1 MTNDSNGTNKAME
14 KESRIM
20 TNDPLG
26 TNKPRKLVGPDVLY
40 PELSYRIM
48 EAVFEVHNQLGPGFS
63 EEIYQNALVTEL
75 EIREIPF
82 EIQKNVVVSYRGKPM
97 GTYRLDLVVDSKIII
112 ELKAVFS
119 LNDLFK
125 QQLASYLKA
134 TGLRL
139 GILINFGIRRVEYVR
154 VAN

>member
-1 MTNDSNGTNKAME
+1 MMNNPKGTIKTGE
-14 KESRIM
+14 RGSRIE
-20 TNDPLG
+20 TNNSNG
-26 TNKPRKLVGPDVLY
+26 TNKPRKLVGPEVLY

-48 EAVFEVHNQLGPGFS
+48 ESVFEVHNQLGPGFS
-63 EEIYQNALVTEL
+63 EEIYQNALFTEL

-82 EIQKNVVVSYRGKPM
+82 ETQKNVIVSYRGKPM

-112 ELKAVFS
+112 ELKAVAS

-125 QQLASYLKA
+125 QQLTSYLKA

-139 GILINFGIRRVEYVR
+139 GILINFWIRRVEYVR